1 MKSPTLRVLVLGA
14 VGFVLSGLL
23 SGALGFARD
32 TVVLGYAVVVVVV
45 MFALY
50 RYNPQSFRQV
60 MGRHRISG
68 IGAGLGLGL
77 VLIISVMNQPAS
89 GSPSGLRLA
98 AALAWLGL
106 VYGICDGLLL
116 TVAPVLAVFGRN
128 TPRLSARIGNWARG
142 AVALAAS
149 LFVTATYHLGYEEFR
164 GSRLAQPLVGN
175 AVITAGYLLTGSVA
189 TPLIGHVLMHGAA
202 VVHGMETTSQLP
214 PHYQREP

>member
-14 VGFVLSGLL
+14 VGFVISGFL
-23 SGALGFARD
+23 SGALGLARD
-32 TVVLGYAVVVVVV
+32 TVVLGYAVVVVGV

-50 RYNPQSFRQV
+50 RSEPQSFCQV

-68 IGAGLGLGL
+68 IVAGLGVGL
-77 VLIISVMNQPAS
+77 MLIISVMNQPPS
-89 GSPSGLRLA
+89 GSPSGLQLA

-116 TVAPVLAVFGRN
+116 TVAPVLAVFGRD
-128 TPRLSARIGNWARG
+128 TPRLSARTGNWGRG

-149 LFVTATYHLGYEEFR
+149 LFVTSTYHLGYEEFR
-164 GSRLAQPLVGN
+164 GSHLAQPLIGN
-175 AVITAGYLLTGSVA
+175 AVITAGYLMTGSVA
-189 TPLIGHVLMHGAA
+189 TPLIAHVIMHGAA

-214 PHYQREP
+214 PHYLRQP

>member
-14 VGFVLSGLL
+14 VGFVLSGFL
-23 SGALGFARD
+23 SGALGLGRG
-32 TVVLGYAVVVVVV
+32 TVVLGYALTAAVVTI
-45 MFALY
+45 ALY
-50 RYNPQSFRQV
+50 RSDPQSFRRV
-60 MGRHRISG
+60 MGRHWISG
-68 IGAGLGLGL
+68 IVAGLGLGL

-106 VYGICDGLLL
+106 VYGVFDGLLL
-116 TVAPVLAVFGRN
+116 TVAPVLAVFGRD
-128 TPRLSARIGNWARG
+128 TPRLSARTGNWARG

-164 GSRLAQPLVGN
+164 GSHLAQPLIGN
-175 AVITAGYLLTGSVA
+175 AVITAGYLMTGSVA
-189 TPLIGHVLMHGAA
+189 TPLIAHVIMHGAA

-214 PHYQREP
+214 PHYLRQP